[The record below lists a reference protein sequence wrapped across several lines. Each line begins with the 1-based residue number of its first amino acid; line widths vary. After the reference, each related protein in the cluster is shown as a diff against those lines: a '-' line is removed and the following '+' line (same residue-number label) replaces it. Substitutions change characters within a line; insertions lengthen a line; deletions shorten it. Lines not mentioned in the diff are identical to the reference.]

1 MLNSTMI
8 ATDSFPYCIK
18 LMSTKLI
25 TLGTFLSPDVP
36 SSLFDARRN
45 APDAWGAYNISAGW
59 VSDMDLYRH
68 RQSFMLGSLAKADT
82 LRKEKAEKAVG
93 GLHKITSSA
102 LNNKWL
108 QTALS
113 HKSNKDE
120 SQSEIPTANNLDIP
134 IFMSGVDAVDYCQ
147 DSRFAA
153 GALQFVQEEGDLVL
167 IPPRFWHQVYHL
179 EPSIALASQYI
190 NTYGKDRTFK
200 HILNWCSGSDTEE
213 LKIEEDS
220 SRNVRQDLPKNF
232 DDLSDKE
239 QVLAV
244 LTAGLKQ
251 QHGRIKGS
259 ALMRKLMANKG

>member
-1 MLNSTMI
+1 MI
-8 ATDSFPYCIK
+8 
-18 LMSTKLI
+18 I
-25 TLGTFLSPDVP
+25 TGTFLSPDVP

-68 RQSFMLGSLAKADT
+68 RQNFMLGALAKADT
-82 LRKEKAEKAVG
+82 MRKGKSSKSDG
-93 GLHKITSSA
+93 GLDKIISSA
-102 LNNKWL
+102 LNSKWL
-108 QTALS
+108 QTALA
-113 HKSNKDE
+113 HTTDE
-120 SQSEIPTANNLDIP
+120 NRVANSATSRSTAKNLDVP

-147 DSRFAA
+147 DSRLAA

-190 NTYGKDRTFK
+190 NSYGKDRTFK
-200 HILNWCSGSDTEE
+200 HILRWCSGSIDSEE
-213 LKIEEDS
+213 LKNEEDS
-220 SRNVRQDLPKNF
+220 SKNIRQDLPKNF
-232 DDLSDKE
+232 DDLTDKD

-259 ALMRKLMANKG
+259 ALMRKLMVNKI